1 MAREVNLSATYPQ
14 PPRDVWHAL
23 TNRELL
29 SQWLMPND
37 FEPRVG
43 HHFTFRTDP
52 APGFDGIVHCEVL
65 ELVHEQ
71 RLTISWRGGGNDTV
85 VTFTIEPVAAG
96 TRLRLSHRGFAGFKG
111 RLIGAMLGNGWRN
124 MLDRK
129 LPRLL
134 HDGRSGEAI
143 GGCDHDASLLW
154 RTLNRVWGRG

>member
-1 MAREVNLSATYPQ
+1 MAREVELSATYPQ
-14 PPRDVWHAL
+14 PPRDVWQAL

-29 SQWLMPND
+29 CQWLMPND

-43 HHFTFRTDP
+43 HRFTFRTDP

-65 ELVHEQ
+65 ELVHE
-71 RLTISWRGGGNDTV
+71 RKLTISWRGGGNDTV
-85 VTFTIEPVAAG
+85 VTFTLEPVAAG
-96 TRLRLSHRGFAGFKG
+96 TRLRLSHRGFAGVKG

-134 HDGRSGEAI
+134 HAGQSGAVL
-143 GGCDHDASLLW
+143 GGCDRNAGLLW
-154 RTLNRVWGRG
+154 RTLNRLWGRG